1 MAADADAGLAG
12 AEMAMDG
19 HHGAGLDGV
28 EHALGV
34 VLGAIAVVEVAAR
47 AGRGLDLGGQGV

>member
-1 MAADADAGLAG
+1 
-12 AEMAMDG
+12 MDG

-28 EHALGV
+28 EHTLGV